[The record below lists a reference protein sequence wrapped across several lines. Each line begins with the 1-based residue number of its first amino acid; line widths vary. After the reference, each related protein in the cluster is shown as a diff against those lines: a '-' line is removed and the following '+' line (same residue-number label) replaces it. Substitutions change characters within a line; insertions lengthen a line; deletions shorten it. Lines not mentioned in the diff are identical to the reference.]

1 MTIHLREGPGKLAP
15 YSSLGRV
22 ARGFVVPRT
31 SDQLLDGGCVAV
43 GRRAGLLHEL
53 VAAHDAGGIAAGHLS
68 GQQAD
73 LRDQQSE
80 RRA

>member
-1 MTIHLREGPGKLAP
+1 
-15 YSSLGRV
+15 
-22 ARGFVVPRT
+22 
-31 SDQLLDGGCVAV
+31 
-43 GRRAGLLHEL
+43 